1 MDLADDPNVFKL
13 INKNTEI
20 YNRADFF
27 FTCFFFVLLHTHA
40 FAHAHVYI
48 LHRHTQT
55 RSQLIFQ
62 TLRKM
67 LGQNFP
73 CLNRRPLFFSCKFTA
88 ERGITPGRGLTQNV
102 NSFEKEELLF
112 IMQLF
117 TQRDLLFSFKRM
129 CHAVWH
135 LLLLLQKLLSQFGW
149 WQNKQCQGHT
159 YLICLCLQQENKLC
173 KPAISRYV
181 ACPRT
186 TEKMVFLLDG
196 WKKTEMNC
204 SFKEYSYLRNRKMQD
219 ISRPQ
224 TYQEEIHHVDT
235 SYCASHK

>member
-1 MDLADDPNVFKL
+1 MHLHMH
-13 INKNTEI
+13 TCI
-20 YNRADFF
+20 Y
-27 FTCFFFVLLHTHA
+27 FTQAHTDE
-40 FAHAHVYI
+40 V
-48 LHRHTQT
+48 T
-55 RSQLIFQ
+55 LIFQ
-62 TLRKM
+62 DLRQM
-67 LGQNFP
+67 HGQNFLH
-73 CLNRRPLFFSCKFTA
+73 LNRRPLFFSCKFTE
-88 ERGITPGRGLTQNV
+88 ERSITPGRGLTQNV

-159 YLICLCLQQENKLC
+159 YLICLCLQQENKVC

-186 TEKMVFLLDG
+186 TEKMVFLLA
-196 WKKTEMNC
+196 
-204 SFKEYSYLRNRKMQD
+204 
-219 ISRPQ
+219 
-224 TYQEEIHHVDT
+224 V
-235 SYCASHK
+235 